1 MALTE
6 LAVRKLGIK
15 GKRYEVHDNGGLYLR
30 VFPSGVKAWVYR
42 YQFEGRSRRL
52 TLGKWPG
59 LGIAS
64 AREKYAKAMQ
74 DLQNGV
80 DPGRKAQ
87 EEKAALKAAPT
98 FSDLLDEQWKIE
110 LKKKK
115 SGLQTKKLL
124 ESNVIPAWGKWK
136 VADIKRRHIVIL
148 LDKIAERAP
157 ISRNR
162 VHGALSRIFNFAA
175 ERGVIDDSPCTRIK
189 KLPEKGR
196 DRVLTDEEIKL
207 LWAALD
213 VDNKDIDLYKP
224 TKLAL
229 KLILLT
235 GQRPAEVCGM
245 QWDEIDGETWI
256 IPAER
261 RKTAD
266 ENRIPILPMAKAVL
280 EQAKTF
286 SADCLHVFRSSYKPE
301 KPMTRHALTRAVD
314 RHWQEILSGME
325 NAEKF
330 TPHDLRRT
338 LRTRLAE
345 LKIDDIVA
353 EKILGHRLQGVLGI
367 YNRYGYD
374 AEKRQ
379 ALAMWEDR
387 LSGIL
392 GEKTEASNIIP
403 FAPKAV

>member
-1 MALTE
+1 MS
-6 LAVRKLGIK
+6 LG
-15 GKRYEVHDNGGLYLR
+15 
-30 VFPSGVKAWVYR
+30 
-42 YQFEGRSRRL
+42 Q
-52 TLGKWPG
+52 WPG
-59 LGIAS
+59 IGIAS
-64 AREKYAKAMQ
+64 AREKYSQALQ
-74 DLQNGV
+74 ELQNGI

-87 EEKAALKAAPT
+87 EAKAALKSAPT
-98 FSDLLDEQWKIE
+98 FSDLLDEHWEME

-157 ISRNR
+157 IGRNR

-196 DRVLTDEEIKL
+196 DRVLTDDEIKA
-207 LWAALD
+207 LWDALD
-213 VDNKDIDLYKP
+213 LGNKDIDLYKP

-245 QWDEIDGETWI
+245 QWAEIDGETWT

-266 ENRIPILPMAKAVL
+266 ENRIPLLPMAKAVID
-280 EQAKTF
+280 EARAF
-286 SADCLHVFRSSYKPE
+286 SADCQHVFRSSYKPE
-301 KPMTRHALTRAVD
+301 KPMTRHALTRSVD
-314 RHWQEILSGME
+314 RHWSEMGIE
-325 NAEKF
+325 EKF

-345 LKIDDIVA
+345 LKVDDVVA

-367 YNRYGYD
+367 YNRYDY
-374 AEKRQ
+374 AKEKRQ
-379 ALAMWEDR
+379 ALARWEIR
-387 LSGIL
+387 LAEIL
-392 GEKTEASNIIP
+392 GQTDGHSNKVIDL
-403 FAPKAV
+403 AARRGA

>member
-1 MALTE
+1 
-6 LAVRKLGIK
+6 LGKK
-15 GKRYEVHDNGGLYLR
+15 GKRYEILDGGGLYVR
-30 VFPSGVKAWVYR
+30 VAPSGLKTWVFR
-42 YQFEGRSRRL
+42 YQYDGRPRRM

-59 LGIAS
+59 LGVSS
-64 AREKYAKAMQ
+64 AREKYSQALQ
-74 DLQNGV
+74 DVQNGI

-87 EEKAALKAAPT
+87 EAKAALKAAPT
-98 FSDLLDEQWKIE
+98 FSDLLDEHWKIE
-110 LKKKK
+110 LKHKK
-115 SGLQTKKLL
+115 SGLQTKKLI
-124 ESNVIPAWGKWK
+124 EKNVIPSWGKWK

-157 ISRNR
+157 VGRNR

-196 DRVLTDEEIKL
+196 DRVLTDDEIKS

-213 VDNKDIDLYKP
+213 LENKKIDIYKP

-235 GQRPAEVCGM
+235 GQRPGEVCGM
-245 QWDEIDGETWI
+245 QWAEVDETVWT
-256 IPAER
+256 IPPER

-266 ENRIPILPMAKAVL
+266 ENRVPILPMAKAVI
-280 EQAKTF
+280 EQAKVF
-286 SADCLHVFRSSYKPE
+286 SVDCDHVFRSSYKPE
-301 KPMTRHALTRAVD
+301 KPMTRHALTRAVS
-314 RHWQEILSGME
+314 RHWSEMKIE
-325 NAEKF
+325 EKF

-353 EKILGHRLQGVLGI
+353 EKILGHKLQGILGI

-374 AEKRQ
+374 DEKRE
-379 ALAMWEDR
+379 ALKLWEAK
-387 LSGIL
+387 LTAIITGQHSE
-392 GEKTEASNIIP
+392 EKEPNNVLQ
-403 FAPKAV
+403 FARKGA